1 MNQSSKGW
9 SLVGFPQKADSEA
22 RIPAQVAYLEGRKT
36 NKQTPQQEN
45 EEVIGK
51 VRQGRQGSQQSELL
65 SPLPLWVTG
74 T

>member
-36 NKQTPQQEN
+36 NKHLSRRMRKLL
-45 EEVIGK
+45 GK
-51 VRQGRQGSQQSELL
+51 
-65 SPLPLWVTG
+65 
-74 T
+74 